1 VTKRVTEVSGRY
13 AVALAAVL
21 LITLFYRLAPGFN
34 GTTVALTYLLAILGA
49 STLWGL
55 AVSVFMSLAATLAY
69 NFFFLP
75 PVHTFT
81 IADPQN
87 WVALFAFLTTA
98 IVASN
103 LSARARS
110 RAAEAD
116 QRRREVERLYRF
128 SQRLLSAGNPIE
140 LLNAIPL
147 QIVGTFE
154 VGAAALFLAEK
165 QKVYRSGLN
174 LPQLDAEI
182 LEAVAAR
189 ENPRIDAER
198 SLCFAPLRL
207 GGRIFGSMGISGPVL
222 SSQTLDAL
230 GTLIAVA
237 IERAQA
243 IELLGK
249 TEAAREG
256 ERLKSALLDAI
267 THDFRTPLTSI
278 KASVTSLLSNG
289 KLTGEQRTELLSV
302 INEECDRLNRL
313 VGEAGEMARLEAGD
327 VKLHLEPLRVADLVS
342 ASVET
347 CKGALGTRPIRLE
360 LSNPDL
366 RVRADLGRAREVL
379 VHLIENAN
387 LYSSPDQPITLIA
400 EEKGDFA
407 LISVADRGPG
417 IEQMELEPIFDKF
430 YRGKN
435 QRYRIQGTGM
445 GLPIAKAI
453 VEAHGGTIS
462 VVSQLGH
469 GSVFTFSLPVAR
481 GVSEHR

>member
-1 VTKRVTEVSGRY
+1 MTKRLPLVLGRY
-13 AVALAAVL
+13 AAALAAVL
-21 LITLFYRLAPGFN
+21 LILLFYRLVPGFN
-34 GTTVALTYLLAILGA
+34 ATTVALTFLLAILVA
-49 STLWGL
+49 SAVWGL

-98 IVASN
+98 IIASN

-110 RAAEAD
+110 QAAEAN

-140 LLNAIPL
+140 LLNAIPM
-147 QIVGTFE
+147 QIVETFE
-154 VGAAALFLAEK
+154 IGAAALFLAEK
-165 QKVYRSGLN
+165 QKVYRSGLRM
-174 LPQLDAEI
+174 PQLDAEI
-182 LEAVAAR
+182 LKAVVAR
-189 ENPRIDAER
+189 ENPRIDVER
-198 SLCFAPLRL
+198 SVCFAPIHL
-207 GGRIFGSMGISGPVL
+207 GGRTFGSVGISGPVL
-222 SSQTLDAL
+222 SSQTLEAL

-243 IELLGK
+243 VELMGK

-267 THDFRTPLTSI
+267 THDFRTPLTSV
-278 KASVTSLLSNG
+278 KASVTSLISNG
-289 KLTGEQRTELLSV
+289 NLTGEQRTELLSV

-313 VGEAGEMARLEAGD
+313 VGEAGEMVRLEAGE

-342 ASVET
+342 AALEA
-347 CKGALGTRPIRLE
+347 CKGGLGTRPVRLE
-360 LSNPDL
+360 LGNPDL
-366 RVRADLGRAREVL
+366 RVHADLARAKEVL
-379 VHLIENAN
+379 IHLIENAN
-387 LYSSPDQPITLIA
+387 LYSSPEQPITVIA
-400 EEKGDFA
+400 EEKGNHAF
-407 LISVADRGPG
+407 ISVADRGPG
-417 IEQMELEPIFDKF
+417 IEEMELGLIFDKF
-430 YRGKN
+430 YRGKD
-435 QRYRIQGTGM
+435 QRYRIQGSGM

-469 GSVFTFSLPVAR
+469 GSVFTFSLPTAKGASDR
-481 GVSEHR
+481 L